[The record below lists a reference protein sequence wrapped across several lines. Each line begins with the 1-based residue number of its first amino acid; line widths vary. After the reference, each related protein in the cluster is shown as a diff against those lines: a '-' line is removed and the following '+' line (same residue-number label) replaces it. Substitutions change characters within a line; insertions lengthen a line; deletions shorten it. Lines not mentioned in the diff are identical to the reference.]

1 VPGSADTGDSS
12 AGCTASSGNV
22 PFCPLRENQRPG
34 LVLANG
40 LIYVAWASHGDIA
53 PYHGWVMS
61 FNSTTL
67 NLVSVFN
74 TSPNGRQS
82 GIWMAGA
89 APAVDSA
96 GNLYFITGNGDLTAD
111 SIAPPNADYG
121 DSFLKLSS
129 GLSVVDWFS
138 PFDQGNLDSQDLD
151 LGSGGAAIL
160 VDLPPSAAVQRL
172 IVGGG
177 KGTGFDGEIYVI
189 NRDNLGHFNS
199 AADSV
204 VQEFPLG
211 KGIFATAAFWQN
223 HLYVAGAGTKLL
235 KYTIDPLSS
244 TFGPLDS
251 SSATTFNFPGATPSV
266 SSSGAANGIVW
277 AIDSSANGKSDT
289 NPTRVAGPAVLHAYD
304 ATNLANELWN
314 STQGSGNAAGN
325 AVKFTVPTVA
335 NGRVFIGTRGNDS
348 TQGSGTVFGQL
359 DVYGL
364 LQN

>member
-111 SIAPPNADYG
+111 TVALPNADYG

-138 PFDQGNLDSQDLD
+138 PFDQSNLDSLDLD

-211 KGIFATAAFWQN
+211 SGIFATAAFWQN
-223 HLYVAGAGTKLL
+223 RLYIASVSRQL
-235 KYTIDPLSS
+235 KAFDLNPLTS
-244 TFGPLDS
+244 TFNTAPS
-251 SSATTFNFPGATPSV
+251 SLSPTSYGFPGATPSV
-266 SSSGAANGIVW
+266 SSS
-277 AIDSSANGKSDT
+277 
-289 NPTRVAGPAVLHAYD
+289 
-304 ATNLANELWN
+304 
-314 STQGSGNAAGN
+314 
-325 AVKFTVPTVA
+325 
-335 NGRVFIGTRGNDS
+335 
-348 TQGSGTVFGQL
+348 
-359 DVYGL
+359 
-364 LQN
+364 